1 MAQRSVRVR
10 DGTDTILRL
19 AVSVAHPHS
28 KLITAAARNILRP
41 LGLIQKG
48 RSRTWLD
55 DQGWWL
61 GVVEF
66 QPSSW
71 SRGSYLNVGVH
82 WLWNPKQYLSLDYG
96 NRVMDLDGDGQYV
109 EYESDEQFGP
119 LALKL
124 AEVAANQIR
133 GYREQFL
140 DVVSAAAVL
149 ADAEQDRR
157 NGPVPTSDVLRWIDA
172 GIGLGVAG
180 QTAASESEFGRYL
193 DWYESRDDP
202 EDYEAVRC
210 SRVRELKRLASDTEA
225 FRGRI
230 HSDVVEGRALL
241 MLEPAELP
249 F

>member
-1 MAQRSVRVR
+1 MSGVHA
-10 DGTDTILRL
+10 
-19 AVSVAHPHS
+19 HS
-28 KLITAAARNILRP
+28 KLITAAARDVLRP
-41 LGLIQKG
+41 LGLVQKG

-55 DQGWWL
+55 DRSWRL
-61 GVVEF
+61 TVVEF

-82 WLWNPKQYLSLDYG
+82 WLWNPKHYLSLDYG

-124 AEVAANQIR
+124 AEIAADLVR
-133 GYREQFL
+133 GYRERFP

-149 ADAEQDRR
+149 AGADHGGRDSL
-157 NGPVPTSDVLRWIDA
+157 VPTSDVLQWIDA
-172 GIGLGVAG
+172 GIALGVAG
-180 QTAASESEFGRYL
+180 QPAASEAEFGRYL
-193 DWYESRDDP
+193 NWYETRDAP
-202 EDYEAVRC
+202 EDYEAARC
-210 SRVRELKRLASDTEA
+210 NRVREFTALASDTEA

-230 HSDVVEGRALL
+230 HSEVEAGRALL
-241 MLEPAELP
+241 KLEPAELP